1 MVAVISTGFFGLLT
15 RLNHL
20 WRQKSFKTHWPSTG
34 ECTLL
39 RRLLRISTEE
49 LATILLL
56 FPSTSRKTLL
66 WPLMTH
72 TNCTQTYCLRKVKG
86 SNQYRCRFNF
96 PRQLRQ
102 EPTVDQS
109 LNHRHY
115 QFMPRCNDVFL
126 NNYNPTF
133 TLGWR
138 ANTDMNRCT
147 NSHAVVEYIAKYA
160 SKAETQS
167 RSYHE
172 IFNNVVSTV
181 APGTARHPL
190 LTTATKMLNSPVV
203 ERDWSAQE
211 ISHILLGEFVTPV
224 REPRPPNP

>member
-1 MVAVISTGFFGLLT
+1 
-15 RLNHL
+15 
-20 WRQKSFKTHWPSTG
+20 
-34 ECTLL
+34 
-39 RRLLRISTEE
+39 
-49 LATILLL
+49 
-56 FPSTSRKTLL
+56 
-66 WPLMTH
+66 
-72 TNCTQTYCLRKVKG
+72 
-86 SNQYRCRFNF
+86 
-96 PRQLRQ
+96 
-102 EPTVDQS
+102 
-109 LNHRHY
+109 
-115 QFMPRCNDVFL
+115 MPRRNDVFL

-211 ISHILLGEFVTPV
+211 ISHILLGYPLVSSSRQFENLDLTGNHVNHC
-224 REPRPPNP
+224 RGGLDSSGRPIHA